1 MEKIH
6 ETILINAPRE
16 KVWDV
21 MLSDATFRD
30 WTSVFN
36 PGGSYFEGD
45 WSEGSKMKF
54 IGPDPETG
62 ESGGMLSRVK
72 ESRKPEFI
80 SLEHYGIIKNGV
92 EDTTSE
98 EAKKWVPAF
107 ENYTLNEKDLPDGKA
122 GGGTEVTVDLDTE
135 KDYVSLF
142 EGMWP
147 KALARLK
154 ELAEKK

>member
-16 KVWDV
+16 KVWNV
-21 MLSDATFRD
+21 MLGDATYRD

-36 PGGSYFEGD
+36 PGGSYYEGD
-45 WSEGSKMKF
+45 WSEGSVMKF

-72 ESRKPEFI
+72 ENRKPEFI

-98 EAKKWVPAF
+98 EVKKWVPAF
-107 ENYTLNEKDLPDGKA
+107 ENYTLNEKD
-122 GGGTEVTVDLDTE
+122 GGTEVVVDVDTE
-135 KDYVSLF
+135 KDYLSLF

-154 ELAEKK
+154 ELAEK